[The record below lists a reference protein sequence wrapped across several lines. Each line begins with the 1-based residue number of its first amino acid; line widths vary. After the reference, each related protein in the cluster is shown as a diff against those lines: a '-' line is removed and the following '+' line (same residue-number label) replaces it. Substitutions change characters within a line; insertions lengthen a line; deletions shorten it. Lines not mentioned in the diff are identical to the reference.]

1 MKYSLLAEW
10 LLYEAESAIEGENP
24 KECWHDVKM
33 CHPLLSKI
41 VEHHKDMFQKS
52 IKRVI
57 GSYFE
62 FKELYP

>member
-10 LLYEAESAIEGENP
+10 LLYEAESAVEGENP

-41 VEHHKDMFQKS
+41 IEHHNLQPFQNNSK
-52 IKRVI
+52 
-57 GSYFE
+57 
-62 FKELYP
+62 FKGKAWFP